1 VVLWT
6 TKLYRR
12 HHYGGFRDGQE
23 TRKARLASVF
33 RHLSKVLVGC
43 QAEIDVTSLALVD
56 QVQAKWLPLFGI
68 VYDPKDDLVEVA
80 LEGLDHLIR
89 KPRDISIEEG
99 NGLLAR
105 VEIIDADGI
114 RQNVKLKEALM
125 LPPPQS

>member
-1 VVLWT
+1 MTVR
-6 TKLYRR
+6 KLEKPDWRPY
-12 HHYGGFRDGQE
+12 FD
-23 TRKARLASVF
+23 
-33 RHLSKVLVGC
+33 HLSKVLVGC
-43 QAEIDVTSLALVD
+43 QAEIDVTSLTLVD

-114 RQNVKLKEALM
+114 RQNVKLKEPLM